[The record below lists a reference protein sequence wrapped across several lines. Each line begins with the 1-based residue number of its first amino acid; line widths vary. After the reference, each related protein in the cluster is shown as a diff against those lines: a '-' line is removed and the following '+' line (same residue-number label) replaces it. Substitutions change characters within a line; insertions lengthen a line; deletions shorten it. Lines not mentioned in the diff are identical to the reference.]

1 MTEEMN
7 MATDRLE
14 RATTPKGVA
23 MYPWLTKPD
32 TKWSVEGVYKMS
44 LSVANDDK
52 EALALCDKIRDLYTD
67 EFGNK
72 KMAKAIMPFKDDGEG
87 NIVFSFKSKKKPNL
101 FNAKGNPV
109 KNTEDL
115 KIGGGSIV
123 KVNCSINP
131 YDKGINTGVALYLN
145 AVQIIELVEFKS
157 KSAFGDEGGSFTDE
171 GSDEDDAPTPKK
183 KATTVDEEEE
193 DSEF

>member
-1 MTEEMN
+1 
-7 MATDRLE
+7 MAEKLE
-14 RATTPKGVA
+14 RVTTPKGVA

-32 TKWSVEGVYKMS
+32 TKWSVEGVYKLS

-52 EALALCDKIRDLYTD
+52 EALELCDKIRDAYTD
-67 EFGNK
+67 EYGNK

-87 NIVFSFKSKKKPNL
+87 NIVFSFKSKKKPNIY
-101 FNAKGNPV
+101 NAKGNPV

-115 KIGGGSIV
+115 KIGGGSVV
-123 KVNCSINP
+123 KVNASINP

-145 AVQIIELVEFKS
+145 AVQVIELVEFKS
-157 KSAFGDEGGSFTDE
+157 KSAFGEEEGSFTSE
-171 GSDEDDAPTPKK
+171 GSDGDEDEPRQN
-183 KATTVDEEEE
+183 KASTVDEEDE